1 MSKYR
6 LARINDCL
14 IYPEHLHCVNSDSSS
29 QDNGVLVPLDR
40 LFLLAVTGRTVVGKC
55 SALFLVILP
64 HNHNVH
70 PTCLLPFC
78 PGTCR
83 PFTANDDAHS
93 SIQQAKFDAYAAP
106 QHASSTLSNLQVRG
120 ATMMSYPYE

>member
-29 QDNGVLVPLDR
+29 QDNVVLVPLDR
-40 LFLLAVTGRTVVGKC
+40 LFLLAVTGRTMAGKC

-64 HNHNVH
+64 HDHNVH
-70 PTCLLPFC
+70 PTCLL
-78 PGTCR
+78 
-83 PFTANDDAHS
+83 ANDGAHS
-93 SIQQAKFDAYAAP
+93 SIQQAKFDAYVAP

-120 ATMMSYPYE
+120 ATMMSYPHE